1 MGSQPIKN
9 QYPEIQTAVNDVGSM
24 KITGEPPLETTYFG
38 KAIGDV
44 RKKGNPH
51 STDYYTY
58 GKK

>member
-9 QYPEIQTAVNDVGSM
+9 QYPEIQIAEDNSSSF
-24 KITGEPPLETTYFG
+24 KISGEPPLETSYFG